1 MIKAQFINRV
11 RSLFNIDGYLLPEL
25 TKEQQLKF
33 VSDPVR
39 YFINADDRQAD
50 AIMRE
55 IERRQKEVTEE
66 FKAASS
72 RAAIKALRGLEQ
84 TAIMLETYAP
94 EVFPEVNELGQ
105 IHFGRAMMEAA
116 AESIREAWASA
127 IAEVSPPKEDAGPL
141 GPLANHSVAAEG

>member
-1 MIKAQFINRV
+1 MNKAHFINRV

-33 VSDPVR
+33 VGDPVR
-39 YFINADDRQAD
+39 YFIGADEPQSD

-84 TAIMLETYAP
+84 TAIMLETHAP
-94 EVFPEVNELGQ
+94 EIFPEVNKLGQ
-105 IHFGRAMMEAA
+105 MHFGRCMMEAA
-116 AESIREAWASA
+116 AQSIREAWASA
-127 IAEVSPPKEDAGPL
+127 IEEVSAPAST
-141 GPLANHSVAAEG
+141 A